1 MASSIGKMADDRQLD
16 LNEFL
21 KRHLY
26 AKNWINYREQTYSK
40 NELVTLA
47 ELAAEVFR
55 SEQSLA
61 SISPPCT
68 IVGDIHGQFSD
79 LVRLLNMRCPKEE
92 KDNKKKSQV
101 TGFSA
106 NRFVF
111 LGDYVDR
118 GSHSIECIS
127 LVFALKIVYP
137 NHYVLLRGNHE
148 TRAINFAYG
157 FREELMNKLG
167 ETDGA
172 EVWEKYNEAFSWMPL
187 ACIVGSRI
195 LCMHGGLSP
204 DLNSLDDVRKIKR
217 PIVDVATNRL
227 AQDLLWAD
235 PTSDQMMTTISSEPV
250 YGKNVVR
257 GLSCTFNEAAVLDTC
272 NKLKLKLIIRAH
284 QMIPEGFKFHS
295 NNLLTIFSAPRYM
308 NETDNKGATVKITE
322 KGDFSI
328 IIMKNKKNP
337 TGNVTDE
344 LTRADDIPKTGAAK
358 KKSESTTKTAQS
370 ISSKSNSGSKAD

>member
-1 MASSIGKMADDRQLD
+1 MADDNKPLD

-21 KRHLY
+21 RKHLY
-26 AKNWINYREQTYSK
+26 AKNWVNYREQSYTK
-40 NELVTLA
+40 TELVQLA
-47 ELAAEVFR
+47 ELAGESFR
-55 SEQSLA
+55 SESTLA

-68 IVGDIHGQFSD
+68 IVGDIHGQYPD
-79 LVRLLNMRCPKEE
+79 LVRLLNMRCPKAES
-92 KDNKKKSQV
+92 KKKV
-101 TGFSA
+101 MTGFSA

-137 NHYVLLRGNHE
+137 QSYVLLRGNHE

-167 ETDGA
+167 EVDGA
-172 EVWEKYNEAFSWMPL
+172 EVWEKFNEAFSWMPL

-204 DLNSLDDVRKIKR
+204 DLNSLDDIRKIKR

-235 PTSDQMMTTISSEPV
+235 PTSDQVMIAVHEEPL
-250 YGKNVVR
+250 YSKNMIR
-257 GLSCTFNEAAVLDTC
+257 GLSCTFNESAVRDTC
-272 NKLKLKLIIRAH
+272 KKLNIQLIVRAH
-284 QMIPEGFKFHS
+284 QMIPEGFKFFADRR
-295 NNLLTIFSAPRYM
+295 LITIFSAPRYM
-308 NETDNKGATVKITE
+308 NETDNRGSTLKVNE
-322 KGDFSI
+322 KGQFSV
-328 IIMKNKKNP
+328 IIMNSRKAP

-344 LTRADDIPKTGAAK
+344 LTRADDLPSAK
-358 KKSESTTKTAQS
+358 KKPDSAGTKTAQS
-370 ISSKSNSGSKAD
+370 ISSKSGSHSGSKAD

>member
-1 MASSIGKMADDRQLD
+1 MADDKGPLD

-26 AKNWINYREQTYSK
+26 VKNWINYREQSYTK
-40 NELVTLA
+40 NELIQLA
-47 ELAAEVFR
+47 ELAAELFK

-61 SISPPCT
+61 SISPPVT
-68 IVGDIHGQFSD
+68 IVGDIHGQYSD
-79 LVRLLNMRCPKEE
+79 LVRLFSMRCPKEE
-92 KDNKKKSQV
+92 AKKKVQ

-137 NHYVLLRGNHE
+137 SSYVLLRGNHE

-167 ETDGA
+167 ETDGGD
-172 EVWEKYNEAFSWMPL
+172 VWEKFNEAFSWMPL
-187 ACIVGSRI
+187 ACIIGERI

-204 DLNSLDDVRKIKR
+204 DLKSLDDIRKIKR
-217 PIVDVATNRL
+217 PVVDVATNRL

-235 PTSDQMMTTISSEPV
+235 PTSDQVMLTVHDEPL
-250 YGKNVVR
+250 YSKNVIR
-257 GLSCTFNEAAVLDTC
+257 GLSCTFNEAAVRDTC
-272 NKLKLKLIIRAH
+272 KRLKLQLIVRAH
-284 QMIPEGFKFHS
+284 QMIPEGFKFYAGQQ
-295 NNLLTIFSAPRYM
+295 LITIFSAPRYM
-308 NETDNKGATVKITE
+308 NETDNKGAVLKVVET
-322 KGDFSI
+322 GAFSVLT
-328 IIMKNKKNP
+328 MKSMKKK

-344 LTRADDIPKTGAAK
+344 LTRADDLPNAAK
-358 KKSESTTKTAQS
+358 KKSEVATKTAKS
-370 ISSKSNSGSKAD
+370 SSSSKSASIGSSKVD